1 MHDFVMEDMAHRR
14 FMEAEL
20 MDEFG
25 RFGFLPVETPVVEYA
40 ATFAQGIHQDD
51 EERMY
56 RMFDATGRTLALR
69 PEMTAAVA
77 RLAATTLCDD
87 PLPLR
92 LCYWAKTYR
101 AEGGRAHDR
110 AEVTQAGV
118 ELLGVRGV
126 EADAEVIAVM
136 VSSLRRLGLREF
148 RLAVGH
154 SGYVQSML
162 RTLPDVLR
170 AELRRAL
177 IEKDL
182 VAYGRALVGG
192 RGLVDEADLAKLS
205 ALPHVR
211 GGAEAVA
218 AAREAA
224 MHDGARAACDELDA
238 LWEALCEHG
247 VHEFVRLDMGLYLHH
262 EYYTGVVIEGYAD
275 LLGYPICFGGR
286 YDRLLEQFGR
296 PAPATGC
303 VLHIER
309 LMAVVE
315 PRFGR
320 PNGVR
325 LCYAEPARSAA
336 CGFAR
341 FLRERGH
348 AVAVDAWNGAP
359 ETAGAAAD
367 GAVVTLGAD
376 GRAAADEKWLRL
388 YEQYLQKEGDSPC

>member
-1 MHDFVMEDMAHRR
+1 MAHRR
-14 FMEAEL
+14 FIEAEL

-40 ATFAQGIHQDD
+40 ATFTQGIHQDD

-77 RLAATTLCDD
+77 RLAATTLADD

-101 AEGGRAHDR
+101 AEGGRVHDR
-110 AEVTQAGV
+110 TEVTQAGV

-136 VSSLRRLGLREF
+136 VSSLRRLGLRAF

-162 RTLPDVLR
+162 RSLPDGLR
-170 AELRRAL
+170 ADLRRAL

-192 RGLVDEADLAKLS
+192 RGLVGEADLERLA
-205 ALPHVR
+205 ALPRVR

-218 AAREAA
+218 AARRAA
-224 MHDGARAACDELDA
+224 LDDGARAACDELDA
-238 LWEALCEHG
+238 LWRALREHG
-247 VHEFVRLDMGLYLHH
+247 VDEFVRLDMALYLHH
-262 EYYTGVVIEGYAD
+262 EYYTGVVMEGYAD
-275 LLGYPICFGGR
+275 ALGYPICFGGR

-296 PAPATGC
+296 RAPATGS

-309 LMAVVE
+309 LMAIVE
-315 PRFGR
+315 PRSGR

-325 LCYAEPARSAA
+325 LCYAEPARPAA
-336 CGFAR
+336 YGFAR

-348 AVAVDAWNGAP
+348 PTAVDAWDGAP
-359 ETAGAAAD
+359 GTAGAAAHAD
-367 GAVVTLGAD
+367 VFTLDAD
-376 GRAAADEKWLRL
+376 GRAAGDEKWLQL
-388 YEQYLQKEGDSPC
+388 YEQYLQYER

>member
-1 MHDFVMEDMAHRR
+1 
-14 FMEAEL
+14 

-40 ATFAQGIHQDD
+40 ATFMQGIHQDD

-77 RLAATTLCDD
+77 RLAATTLGDD

-101 AEGGRAHDR
+101 AEGGRVHDR

-136 VSSLRRLGLREF
+136 VSSLRRLGLRAF

-162 RTLPDVLR
+162 GSLPDALR
-170 AELRRAL
+170 AELRSAL

-192 RGLVDEADLAKLS
+192 RRLVGEADLEKLA
-205 ALPHVR
+205 ALPHIR
-211 GGAEAVA
+211 GGVEAVA
-218 AAREAA
+218 AARAA
-224 MHDGARAACDELDA
+224 ALDDGARAACDELDA
-238 LWEALCEHG
+238 LWGALREHG
-247 VHEFVRLDMGLYLHH
+247 VDEFVRLDMALYLHH

-275 LLGYPICFGGR
+275 ALGYPICFGGR

-296 PAPATGC
+296 EAPATGS

-309 LMAVVE
+309 LMAIVE
-315 PRFGR
+315 PRSGR

-325 LCYAEPARSAA
+325 LRYAEPARPAA
-336 CGFAR
+336 YAFAR

-348 AVAVDAWNGAP
+348 PAAVDVWDGAP
-359 ETAGAAAD
+359 GTDGAAAD
-367 GAVVTLGAD
+367 VGVFTLDAD
-376 GRAAADEKWLRL
+376 GRAVAEEKWLQL
-388 YEQYLQKEGDSPC
+388 YEQYLQKEGDAPC